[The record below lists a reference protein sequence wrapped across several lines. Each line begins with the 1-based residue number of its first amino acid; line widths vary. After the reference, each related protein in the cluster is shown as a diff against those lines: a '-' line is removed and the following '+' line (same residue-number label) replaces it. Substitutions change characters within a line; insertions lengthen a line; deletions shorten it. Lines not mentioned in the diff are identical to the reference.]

1 MMMYAVPSCFSC
13 VQLSETLWIIAF
25 QAPLSMGFFRQEYW
39 SGPLCPPPGDL
50 PDPGMEPNSLMSTAL
65 ANRFFTIST
74 IWGAHDNIYETINS
88 LSQSEIN
95 KPMNKELCSLS
106 WDVETLAGR
115 LWMGT
120 NNNRMEKSCAGLSGN
135 TWSSPPVLQI
145 GKRRSP
151 KVPSQ
156 SKVTGTQVCSSWG

>member
-1 MMMYAVPSCFSC
+1 MHACMLSRFSP

-120 NNNRMEKSCAGLSGN
+120 NNNRMEKSCAGLSG
-135 TWSSPPVLQI
+135 T
-145 GKRRSP
+145 
-151 KVPSQ
+151 
-156 SKVTGTQVCSSWG
+156 T

>member
-25 QAPLSMGFFRQEYW
+25 QAPLSMGFLSQEHW
-39 SGPLCPPPGDL
+39 SGPLCPLPGGL

-65 ANRFFTIST
+65 ANRFFTVST
-74 IWGAHDNIYETINS
+74 IWEAYEDIYGTINS

-120 NNNRMEKSCAGLSGN
+120 NNNRMEKSCAGLPG
-135 TWSSPPVLQI
+135 TMWSSPPVLQT
-145 GKRRSP
+145 GKLRSP
-151 KVPSQ
+151 KVPF
-156 SKVTGTQVCSSWG
+156 